1 MLEGRILST
10 MIFIFAIIFSIAL
23 ILVIKDNIINEKKGL
38 NPQIAMVVGLSV
50 LSIAILE
57 ATGYWTWYWIIK
69 LFGMAIDKID
79 TISHMYKLIMYAVSI
94 VIAVA
99 MCIYCAMK
107 ADELFETAP
116 NEDQTYE
123 SDKNDEIEP
132 HEEEAAVKTVDSV
145 PEEHTDI

>member
-10 MIFIFAIIFSIAL
+10 MIFIFAIIFTIAL

-57 ATGYWTWYWIIK
+57 AAGYWIIE
-69 LFGMAIDKID
+69 LAIMIINKID
-79 TISHMYKLIMYAVSI
+79 TMSHMSKLIMYAVAIIIAI
-94 VIAVA
+94 V

-107 ADELFETAP
+107 VDEL
-116 NEDQTYE
+116 
-123 SDKNDEIEP
+123 SDNNDEIDHQQSEAEETKSDVVEP
-132 HEEEAAVKTVDSV
+132 T

>member
-1 MLEGRILST
+1 MLEGYVLST

-23 ILVIKDNIINEKKGL
+23 ILVIKDNIINEKKGI

-57 ATGYWTWYWIIK
+57 AAGYWIIE
-69 LFGMAIDKID
+69 LAIMIIDKID
-79 TISHMYKLIMYAVSI
+79 TISHMSKLIMYSVSI
-94 VIAVA
+94 IIAVA

-107 ADELFETAP
+107 ADEI
-116 NEDQTYE
+116 
-123 SDKNDEIEP
+123 SDKNDEIDHQQYEDEETKSDVVEP
-132 HEEEAAVKTVDSV
+132 I

>member
-1 MLEGRILST
+1 MLEGYILST

-23 ILVIKDNIINEKKGL
+23 ILIIKDNIINEKKGI

-57 ATGYWTWYWIIK
+57 AAGYWIIE
-69 LFGMAIDKID
+69 LAIMIINKID
-79 TISHMYKLIMYAVSI
+79 TMSHMSKLIMYLVSI
-94 VIAVA
+94 IIAVA

-107 ADELFETAP
+107 ADEI
-116 NEDQTYE
+116 
-123 SDKNDEIEP
+123 SDKNDEIDHQQSEDEETKSDVVEP
-132 HEEEAAVKTVDSV
+132 I

>member
-10 MIFIFAIIFSIAL
+10 MIFIFAIIFSVAL
-23 ILVIKDNIINEKKGL
+23 ILVIIDNIINEKKGL
-38 NPQIAMVVGLSV
+38 NPQIAMVVGLSI

-57 ATGYWTWYWIIK
+57 AAGYWIIE
-69 LFGMAIDKID
+69 LAIMIINKID
-79 TISHMYKLIMYAVSI
+79 TMSHMSKLIMYLVSI

-107 ADELFETAP
+107 ADEI
-116 NEDQTYE
+116 
-123 SDKNDEIEP
+123 SDNNDEIDNQQSEDEETKSDVVEP
-132 HEEEAAVKTVDSV
+132 I

>member
-1 MLEGRILST
+1 MLEGYVLST
-10 MIFIFAIIFSIAL
+10 MIFIFAIIFTIAL
-23 ILVIKDNIINEKKGL
+23 IFVIKDNIINEKKGL

-57 ATGYWTWYWIIK
+57 AAGYWIIE
-69 LFGMAIDKID
+69 LAIMIINKID
-79 TISHMYKLIMYAVSI
+79 TMSHMSKLIMYAVSI

-107 ADELFETAP
+107 ADEI
-116 NEDQTYE
+116 
-123 SDKNDEIEP
+123 SDKNDEIDHQQSED
-132 HEEEAAVKTVDSV
+132 EETKSDVVESI

>member
-10 MIFIFAIIFSIAL
+10 MIFIFAIIFTIAL

-57 ATGYWTWYWIIK
+57 AAGYWIIE
-69 LFGMAIDKID
+69 LAIMIINKID
-79 TISHMYKLIMYAVSI
+79 TMSHMSKLIMYAVSI

-99 MCIYCAMK
+99 MCIYCAMT
-107 ADELFETAP
+107 ADEISA
-116 NEDQTYE
+116 
-123 SDKNDEIEP
+123 KNDEIDNQQSED
-132 HEEEAAVKTVDSV
+132 EETKSDVVASIPA
-145 PEEHTDI
+145 EHTDI

>member
-10 MIFIFAIIFSIAL
+10 MIFIFAIIFTIAL
-23 ILVIKDNIINEKKGL
+23 IFVIKDNIINEKKGL

-57 ATGYWTWYWIIK
+57 AAGYWIIE
-69 LFGMAIDKID
+69 LAIMIINKID
-79 TISHMYKLIMYAVSI
+79 TMSHMSKLIMYAVSI

-107 ADELFETAP
+107 ADEI
-116 NEDQTYE
+116 
-123 SDKNDEIEP
+123 SDKNDEIDNQQSEDEETKSDVVEP
-132 HEEEAAVKTVDSV
+132 I
-145 PEEHTDI
+145 PEEHTNI

>member
-57 ATGYWTWYWIIK
+57 AAGYWIIE
-69 LFGMAIDKID
+69 LAIMIINKID
-79 TISHMYKLIMYAVSI
+79 TMSHMSKLIMYAVAIIIAI
-94 VIAVA
+94 V
-99 MCIYCAMK
+99 MCIYFAMK
-107 ADELFETAP
+107 VDEL
-116 NEDQTYE
+116 
-123 SDKNDEIEP
+123 SDNNDEIDHQQSEAEETKSDVVEP
-132 HEEEAAVKTVDSV
+132 I

>member
-10 MIFIFAIIFSIAL
+10 MIFIFAIIFTIAL

-57 ATGYWTWYWIIK
+57 AAGYWIIE
-69 LFGMAIDKID
+69 LAIMIINKID
-79 TISHMYKLIMYAVSI
+79 TMSHMSKLIMYAVSI
-94 VIAVA
+94 IIAIV
-99 MCIYCAMK
+99 MCIYFAMK
-107 ADELFETAP
+107 VDEL
-116 NEDQTYE
+116 
-123 SDKNDEIEP
+123 SDNNDEIDHQQSEDEETKSNVVEP
-132 HEEEAAVKTVDSV
+132 T

>member
-1 MLEGRILST
+1 MLEGYVLST
-10 MIFIFAIIFSIAL
+10 MIFIFAIIFTIAL

-57 ATGYWTWYWIIK
+57 AAGYWIIE
-69 LFGMAIDKID
+69 LAIMIINKID
-79 TISHMYKLIMYAVSI
+79 TMSHMSKLIMYLVSI

-107 ADELFETAP
+107 ADEI
-116 NEDQTYE
+116 
-123 SDKNDEIEP
+123 SDKNDEIDNQQSEAEETKSDVVEP
-132 HEEEAAVKTVDSV
+132 I

>member
-10 MIFIFAIIFSIAL
+10 MIFIFAIIFSVAL
-23 ILVIKDNIINEKKGL
+23 ILVIRDNITNEKKGL

-57 ATGYWTWYWIIK
+57 AARYCIIK
-69 LFGMAIDKID
+69 LAMIVIDKID
-79 TISHMYKLIMYAVSI
+79 TMSHMSKLIMYLVAI
-94 VIAVA
+94 VIAIA
-99 MCIYCAMK
+99 MCIYFAMK
-107 ADELFETAP
+107 ADELSETAP

-132 HEEEAAVKTVDSV
+132 HEEAAVKTVDSV
-145 PEEHTDI
+145 PEEHTNI

>member
-1 MLEGRILST
+1 MLEGYVLST

-57 ATGYWTWYWIIK
+57 AAGYWIIE
-69 LFGMAIDKID
+69 LAIMIINKID
-79 TISHMYKLIMYAVSI
+79 TMSHMSKLIMYAVDIIIAI
-94 VIAVA
+94 V
-99 MCIYCAMK
+99 MYIYFAMK
-107 ADELFETAP
+107 VDEI
-116 NEDQTYE
+116 
-123 SDKNDEIEP
+123 SDNNDEIDHQQSEDEETKSDVVEP
-132 HEEEAAVKTVDSV
+132 T

>member
-10 MIFIFAIIFSIAL
+10 MIFIFAIIFSVAL

-57 ATGYWTWYWIIK
+57 AAGYCIIK
-69 LFGMAIDKID
+69 LAMIIIGKID
-79 TISHMYKLIMYAVSI
+79 TMSHMSKLIMYLVAI
-94 VIAVA
+94 VIAIA
-99 MCIYCAMK
+99 MCIYFAMK
-107 ADELFETAP
+107 VDDL
-116 NEDQTYE
+116 
-123 SDKNDEIEP
+123 SDKNDEIDPQQSEAEETKSDVVEP
-132 HEEEAAVKTVDSV
+132 I

>member
-1 MLEGRILST
+1 MLEGYVLST
-10 MIFIFAIIFSIAL
+10 MIFIFAIIFTIAL

-57 ATGYWTWYWIIK
+57 AAGYWIIE
-69 LFGMAIDKID
+69 LAIMIINKID
-79 TISHMYKLIMYAVSI
+79 TMSHMSKLIMYAVSI

-107 ADELFETAP
+107 ADEI
-116 NEDQTYE
+116 
-123 SDKNDEIEP
+123 SDKNDEIDNQQSED
-132 HEEEAAVKTVDSV
+132 EETKSDVVESI

>member
-1 MLEGRILST
+1 MLEGRILSI
-10 MIFIFAIIFSIAL
+10 MIFIFAIIFTIAL

-57 ATGYWTWYWIIK
+57 AAGYWIIE
-69 LFGMAIDKID
+69 LAIMIINKID
-79 TISHMYKLIMYAVSI
+79 TMSHMSKLIMYYVSI
-94 VIAVA
+94 IIAVA

-107 ADELFETAP
+107 ADEI
-116 NEDQTYE
+116 
-123 SDKNDEIEP
+123 SDKNDEIDHQQSEDEETKSDVVEP
-132 HEEEAAVKTVDSV
+132 I